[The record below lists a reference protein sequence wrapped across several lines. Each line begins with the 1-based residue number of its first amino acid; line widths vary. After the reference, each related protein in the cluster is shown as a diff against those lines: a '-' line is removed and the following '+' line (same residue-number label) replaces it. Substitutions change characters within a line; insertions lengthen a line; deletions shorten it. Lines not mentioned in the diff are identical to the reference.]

1 MEHLKITN
9 LSIGD
14 WVIHEGHH
22 RKITLIDGVSG
33 LIRFALSPNFV
44 GAGAIEPI
52 PITAELLKKTGLD
65 KELRMYDVNKY
76 ITHIRVTWYGEIKI
90 MKRGIVLLRAHIEYV
105 HHLQHI
111 LRLAGID
118 KEIEL

>member
-1 MEHLKITN
+1 MEHLKITD

-14 WVIHEGHH
+14 WVMYEDTC
-22 RKITLIDGVSG
+22 RKIAMIDGVSG

-52 PITAELLKKTGLD
+52 PITSELLKKTGLD
-65 KELRMYDVNKY
+65 KELIMYDVNKY
-76 ITHIRVTWYGEIKI
+76 ITHIWVTWYGEIKI
-90 MKRGIVLLRAHIEYV
+90 MKRERVLLRAHIEYI